1 MLEEFSAKLAA
12 YDKNAMKDELKMSYT
27 LLDVQTK
34 IINSHYMMVD
44 DLRPSVDP
52 LTQQKAILELIE

>member
-1 MLEEFSAKLAA
+1 MQVLEEFSAKLAA
-12 YDKNAMKDELKMSYT
+12 YDKNSMKDELKMNYT

-44 DLRPSVDP
+44 D
-52 LTQQKAILELIE
+52 